1 MPTSPWPIG
10 IVPSLNTPFTAEGTV
25 DFAAHDRLVRE
36 VAGAGCTGILLLAV
50 AGEGE
55 TLTEDESRA
64 LLRHASS
71 VTRSL
76 PTPLP
81 VVASLGGDPARAERR
96 AAAYAADGANI
107 LLYQAPPGS
116 TAEALRMTLARI
128 AAAGAPIMLQ
138 DFDPAGPGIPIER
151 LVGLTREIDALRY
164 VKVETRPSGPKMT
177 AVLQACRG
185 AIHVSGGW
193 AVNEMLDSLARG
205 VHAFIPTEL
214 EPVYVA
220 ITRAYW
226 RGDQEEAAAMFKRI
240 APVLAFANRD
250 VGTSIRFLKRLRHR
264 RGLFATERCRAPV
277 PDFDAATL
285 AEADRLIDLAIAT
298 IAHCRS

>member
-1 MPTSPWPIG
+1 MPTSPWSIG
-10 IVPSLNTPFTAEGTV
+10 IIPSLNTPFTAEGTV
-25 DFAAHDRLVRE
+25 DLDAHDRLVRE

-50 AGEGE
+50 AGEGD
-55 TLTEDESRA
+55 TLTEDESRV
-64 LLRHASS
+64 LLHHASS

-76 PTPLP
+76 PTPVT

-96 AAAYAADGANI
+96 AAAYAADGANV
-107 LLYQAPPGS
+107 LLYHAPPGS

-151 LVGLTREIDALRY
+151 LVALTR
-164 VKVETRPSGPKMT
+164 ETRPSGPKMT
-177 AVLQACRG
+177 AILQACRG

-264 RGLFATERCRAPV
+264 RGLFATDHCRAPV

-285 AEADRLIDLAIAT
+285 AETDRLIDLAIAA